1 MGKKIGVLIVIIVVA
16 IALGAGAC
24 KGNDDN
30 KIPEVE
36 KVWEDM
42 PNNTNPNLKWMGFWG
57 SDYDWR
63 EGEDAVALDK
73 LIATN
78 TTNIDF
84 ICGWTPEN
92 VQRSVEKSVKA
103 NRKVFL
109 RWHLGFAGYD
119 ASDLEPKYKEFIDG
133 YGDYVYGFY
142 IDEPHW
148 NRISMEEF
156 TAKTKFIRESYPGKE
171 LLVVMAVA
179 EFSQNASTLVA
190 GFNKDGQFQSEVAPE
205 GYYDYCTLL
214 GFDFYTTLG
223 FYDNYEET
231 DSVYKILHSAYVD
244 WFITDLCALRK
255 PHQKLWFCAKGFWV
269 APSDPSF
276 NNTPLENRTEGL
288 EPGDDIIDI
297 LKWHWKFA
305 QEYQDFEGICF
316 YSWENGYYDTW
327 GIALES
333 FMRED
338 LSYTAD
344 QFERAGEE
352 YAGTYYREDL
362 LKHFQQVCRELILN
376 NEHKPHYYLDGEFIA
391 WK

>member
-1 MGKKIGVLIVIIVVA
+1 M
-16 IALGAGAC
+16 
-24 KGNDDN
+24 
-30 KIPEVE
+30 PE
-36 KVWEDM
+36 
-42 PNNTNPNLKWMGFWG
+42 NTNPNLKWMGFWG

-63 EGEDAVALDK
+63 EGEEAVALDK
-73 LIATN
+73 LIETN

-84 ICGWTPEN
+84 ICGWTPDN
-92 VQRSVEKSVKA
+92 VRMSVEKSVNA

-109 RWHLGFAGYD
+109 RWHLGFAGYN
-119 ASDLEPKYKEFIDG
+119 AEDLQPKYKEFIDG

-148 NRISMEEF
+148 NGISMEEF
-156 TAKTKFIRESYPGKE
+156 TAKTKFIRDNYPGKE

-179 EFSQNASTLVA
+179 EFCPNAASLVK
-190 GFNKDGQFQSEVAPE
+190 GFNKDGRFQAYVAPD

-223 FYDNYEET
+223 SYDKEET
-231 DSVYKILHSAYVD
+231 NEIYQILHRAYIE
-244 WFITDLCALRK
+244 WFVADLIELK
-255 PHQKLWFCAKGFWV
+255 NPDQKLWFCAKGFWV
-269 APSDPSF
+269 APSDASF
-276 NNTPLENRTEGL
+276 NSPLENRTEGL

-297 LKWHWKFA
+297 LKWHWTLA
-305 QEYQDFEGICF
+305 QEYHDFERICF

-344 QFERAGEE
+344 QFERAGDE

-362 LKHFQQVCRELILN
+362 VKHFQQVCRALIQN
-376 NEHKPHYYLDGEFIA
+376 NEHKPYYCLGNGEFVA